1 MKLAKRTK
9 LKIRNAFK
17 SSSSLVMAL
26 VFLYQIFYPT
36 QVWAL
41 TGGPSQPEVQ
51 SFEPIGTS
59 DMVDLVSGDFTY
71 NIPLLDVDG
80 YPINIAYHS
89 NIGMDQEASMV
100 GLGWNINPGVVNRN
114 MRGLPDDFDGDV
126 VTKELNIKPNKT
138 WGVAANINIELYGY
152 EGKGDNSGN
161 SGSVNLDVSFGFN
174 YNNYT
179 GPSINQGV
187 NLGLSAAS
195 KVGGLNAGLGVNSS
209 SDDGLSIQPS
219 AGFSLNVSNT
229 ERATTQLGVNIGT
242 SFNSR
247 GGLKQL
253 SINASVSTQLNNTGK
268 TDMKVKG
275 EMRKDHTSG
284 SSMGSYSTGG
294 TFDFGTPTST
304 PQISN
309 NFKNHSF
316 YYKTSLGGEIFGINA
331 KIGVSGLYSSQK
343 LAQNI
348 ILSPGYGYLYSQNG
362 QQNDK
367 ALMDFNR
374 EKDGAYN
381 ENMAGLPVTNYTFDT
396 YGVSGQG
403 VGGSYRPMR
412 SEIGY
417 VYDPSGYTTNDDI
430 NIVTECGVGNLV
442 KLGTDISVTD
452 VNGQSGKWKSSNDGI
467 GKLAFT
473 SKGKGNDYENVY
485 FKEANEKTVDDDPAF
500 YASAGSD
507 NPVSPTID
515 FSDPYE
521 PICKAFGP
529 VVRKKRDRRTQ
540 NFYFLKRGEYA
551 DFAVKEEDDLY
562 VAPSSH
568 IAEVT
573 TLATD
578 GSRYVY
584 GIAAYNTHQKEVTFS
599 VGSTN
604 SMSVATDLTNNGTP
618 GNNLEA
624 TEGLF
629 DYSSGD
635 NSSSN
640 LKGIDN
646 FYSGTTTP
654 AFAHSYLLT
663 AVLSPDYID
672 NDGEKGPSDKDFGTY
687 TRFAYLKYDD
697 YRWRVPFN
705 NATFNEG
712 LKSDKQDDKA
722 NYIYGTKELWY
733 LDSVVTKNYVAYFH
747 TSPREDGVGV
757 NGPDGGYG
765 AGSKP
770 MYKLDSISLYSKADI
785 KANGSSASVIKRVHF
800 EYTYQLCKNIPNAI
814 SPGITKGKLTLKR
827 IFFSYQNSNKARLSP
842 YIFDYH
848 ENIAAENP
856 NYNIKA
862 YDRWGNYKPNNATS
876 IGVRDQA
883 DIGDFVAGALP
894 ASDFPYVEQDQVT
907 ADQYSSAWSLKE
919 IQLPSGGKI
928 KVTYE
933 SDDYAYVQNKQ
944 AMQMFNIINI
954 SPSDASNTVQSFE
967 NNGTDKFYFNLK
979 TDQTGTL
986 ITDINKYTQGVSN
999 LYFRFLV
1006 KIRKSTDLSYDH
1018 YEYVSGYGEID
1029 PSKCGVTT
1037 SSFGTFGFIGF
1048 KDVLLEEKRPEIPLV
1063 NPRINPITRTAIQF
1077 ARIYMTK
1084 KAYSKDAGSLSQ
1096 GDGLESS
1103 SSFGMSV
1110 LNALIGSDF
1119 TSNIKDAILGP
1130 NAALYAPPYSVGK
1143 EFVTNKSWVRL
1154 LNPNK
1159 KKLGGGCRVK
1169 KIEMSDEWQSMIT
1182 GASSTENTSYGQ
1194 EYDYTLSDNTSSGVA
1209 SYEPQ
1214 LGGDENPF
1222 RQPLPYEIKKC
1233 MVPNDQFYQ
1242 EEPFGESFFPTPSI
1256 CYSKVTVKNLSRP
1269 GVTRHATGKVVHE
1282 FYTAKDFPTITK
1294 RSDVEH
1300 VRAKDKPFS
1309 LAALLKIDV
1318 KDYLTAGQGFVIE
1331 LNDMHGKPKSQAVY
1345 QEGQTDA
1352 ISSVKY
1358 NYKQQ
1363 NYLDAYK
1370 LNNTCTTIK
1379 KDGSISSNRI
1389 GEFFDMVA
1397 DFREEKTTTK
1407 NISVGINVDIS
1418 LYSIYP
1424 VVVPTAWPS
1433 YAKQQTR
1440 YRSATTTK
1448 VIQRFGILDETV
1460 ASDLGSVVATKNIA
1474 YDAETGGVLVTETTT
1489 NFNDKVYSLKYP
1501 AWWSYESMGPAYQNI
1516 GFEMDNLTFVAGTKD
1531 VGSSSLYFRE
1541 GDELAL
1547 KGGTNKVGWVKSIS
1561 GTMIEVVDKAGVAVS
1576 GTYNVKVIRSGK
1588 RNQMTTDM
1596 ATITTISNPIASI
1609 GSNIYQNVLQAGAVE
1624 FSNKR
1629 QTFCDCI
1636 GSAGSSL
1643 PASTNP
1649 YINGT
1654 RGNWRPLKS
1663 YTHLTARSQ
1672 SNYDNNTNIRKD
1684 GVFVSYSPFYKN
1696 TSGVWVMDGKDWTY
1710 VSEVTAFNVLG
1721 EELENKDALGRYS
1734 SASFG
1739 YNQSM
1744 ALSVAANARYQEQ
1757 GFDGFEDYDYNP
1769 CVDDHFKFIGVIPAS
1784 NQSHTG
1790 KHSLKVSNGSP
1801 IILSKQIA
1809 VNCTPSS
1816 ECNIVINILHE
1827 ITINTISFSNATG
1840 PIAVSW
1846 NIVSGSPS
1854 IVPNSSGGF
1863 QIIGTGYQV
1872 EVTVT
1877 DSSGCSATQVITN

>member
-17 SSSSLVMAL
+17 SSSSLVMAI

-59 DMVDLVSGDFTY
+59 DMVDLVSGDFSY

-89 NIGMDQEASMV
+89 TVGMDQEASMV

-138 WGVAANINIELYGY
+138 WGVAADLNIELYGY
-152 EGKGDNSGN
+152 EGAEGSSSEGN
-161 SGSVNLDVSFGFN
+161 SGSVTLGVSFGFN

-219 AGFSLNVSNT
+219 AGFSLNVKKSEN
-229 ERATTQLGVNIGT
+229 ANSSIGGNIGT

-253 SINASVSTQLNNTGK
+253 SINVSAKVTAGFTEKRIVDGVAKSGTKVAMGGSVG
-268 TDMKVKG
+268 
-275 EMRKDHTSG
+275 
-284 SSMGSYSTGG
+284 TGG

-316 YYKTSLGGEIFGINA
+316 YFKTSLGGEVFGINA

-362 QQNDK
+362 QQNDN

-381 ENMAGLPVTNYTFDT
+381 ENMAALPVTNYTFDT

-403 VGGSYRPMR
+403 VGGSYRPFR

-430 NIVTECGVGNLV
+430 NIVTEVGIGNLV
-442 KLGTDISVTD
+442 KLGTDIAVTD
-452 VNGQSGKWKSSNDGI
+452 VNGKSGKWKSSNNGI

-521 PICKAFGP
+521 PVCKAFGP
-529 VVRKKRDRRTQ
+529 VVRKKRDKRTQ
-540 NFYFLKRGEYA
+540 NFYFLKKSEYQ
-551 DFAVKEEDDLY
+551 DFAIEPETNVY
-562 VAPSSH
+562 AASPSH

-584 GIAAYNTHQKEVTFS
+584 GIAAYNTLQKDVTFS
-599 VGSTN
+599 VGSTG
-604 SMSVATDLTNNGTP
+604 SMSVANDLTSNNSGA
-618 GNNLEA
+618 NKREA
-624 TEGLF
+624 TEGLIA
-629 DYSSGD
+629 YSSGD
-635 NSSSN
+635 NSGGN
-640 LKGIDN
+640 TKGIDN

-663 AVLSPDYID
+663 SVLSPDYID
-672 NDGEKGPSDKDFGTY
+672 NDGERGPSDRDFGNY
-687 TRFAYLKYDD
+687 THFAYKKYDD
-697 YRWRVPFN
+697 YRWRVPFDK
-705 NATFNEG
+705 ATYNEG

-747 TSPREDGVGV
+747 TSPRQDGVGV
-757 NGPDGGYG
+757 NDEQGGYG
-765 AGSKP
+765 AGSKT
-770 MYKLDSISLYSKADI
+770 MYKLDSISMYSKADI
-785 KANGSSASVIKRVHF
+785 RANGSAALVIKRVHF
-800 EYTYQLCKNIPNAI
+800 EYTYQLCKNISN
-814 SPGITKGKLTLKR
+814 SVGGQDVTKGKLTLKR

-848 ENIAAENP
+848 ESIAAENP
-856 NYNIKA
+856 DYNIKA

-883 DIGDFVAGALP
+883 DITAFVAGALP

-944 AMQMFNIINI
+944 AMQMFNVVNI
-954 SPSDASNTVQSFE
+954 DAASDASNTVKSFD
-967 NNGTDKFYFNLK
+967 NDGSDKFYFKLK
-979 TDQTGTL
+979 TDHTGTL
-986 ITDINKYTQGVSN
+986 ITDINKYTQGISN

-1029 PSKCGVTT
+1029 PSKCGIA
-1037 SSFGTFGFIGF
+1037 GTFGFIGF
-1048 KDVLLEEKRPEIPLV
+1048 KDVLLEEKRPHISGV
-1063 NPRINPITRTAIQF
+1063 NPNINPITRTAVQF

-1169 KIEMSDEWQSMIT
+1169 KIEMSDEWQIMT
-1182 GASSTENTSYGQ
+1182 GATSSSETTSYGQ

-1233 MVPNDQFYQ
+1233 MVPNDEFYQ

-1294 RSDVEH
+1294 YSIVEH

-1318 KDYLTAGQGFVIE
+1318 RDYLTAGQGFVIE

-1352 ISSVKY
+1352 ISSVTYK
-1358 NYKQQ
+1358 YKQQ
-1363 NYLDAYK
+1363 NYLDAFK

-1418 LYSIYP
+1418 MYAAYP

-1516 GFEMDNLTFVAGTKD
+1516 GFEMDGVGFSGGTSN
-1531 VGSSSLYFRE
+1531 VGTAVTYFRE

-1547 KGGTNKVGWVKSIS
+1547 FGSPNKVGWVKTIT
-1561 GTMIEVVDKAGVAVS
+1561 GTIIEVVDKAGAAVN

-1636 GSAGSSL
+1636 GSFGSSL

-1710 VSEVTAFNVLG
+1710 VSEVTVFNVLG

-1769 CVDDHFKFIGVIPAS
+1769 CVDDHFKFTGITPAS
-1784 NQSHTG
+1784 NESHTG

-1809 VNCTPSS
+1809 VNCIPTS
-1816 ECNIVINILHE
+1816 ECNIVITL
-1827 ITINTISFSNATG
+1827 TAPALTGRTISFSNVLD
-1840 PIAVSW
+1840 PISVTW

-1854 IVPNSSGGF
+1854 IVPNSLGGF
-1863 QIIGTGYQV
+1863 QISGTGYQV

-1877 DSSGCSATQVITN
+1877 DSKGCSASQIITN

>member
-17 SSSSLVMAL
+17 SATSLLMAF

-59 DMVDLVSGDFTY
+59 DMVDLFSGDFNY
-71 NIPLLDVDG
+71 NIPLMDVDG

-89 NIGMDQEASMV
+89 GVGMDQEASWV
-100 GLGWNINPGVVNRN
+100 GLGWNINPGVVSRN
-114 MRGLPDDFDGDV
+114 MRGLPDDFDGDI

-138 WGVAANINIELYGY
+138 WGVAADLNIELYGY
-152 EGKGDNSGN
+152 EGEKGSTSEGN
-161 SGSVNLDVSFGFN
+161 SGSVTLGVSFGFN

-209 SDDGLSIQPS
+209 SDDGLTIQPS
-219 AGFSLNVSNT
+219 AGFSLNVKKSEN
-229 ERATTQLGVNIGT
+229 ANSSIGGNIGT

-253 SINASVSTQLNNTGK
+253 SINASARITAGFTEK
-268 TDMKVKG
+268 KVQ
-275 EMRKDHTSG
+275 KDKSIDGTSVQMGG
-284 SSMGSYSTGG
+284 SVGTGG

-304 PQISN
+304 PQITN
-309 NFKNHSF
+309 NFKNYS
-316 YYKTSLGGEIFGINA
+316 YYFKTSLGGEIFGVNA
-331 KIGVSGLYSSQK
+331 KVGVSGLYSSQT
-343 LAQNI
+343 LAQNVMTNHA
-348 ILSPGYGYLYSQNG
+348 YGYLYSQNG
-362 QQNDK
+362 QQNDD

-381 ENMAGLPVTNYTFDT
+381 ENMAALPVTNYTFDT

-403 VGGSYRPMR
+403 VGGSYRPFR

-417 VYDPSGYTTNDDI
+417 VYDPSGYTTNDDL
-430 NIVTECGVGNLV
+430 NIVTEVGVGNLV

-452 VNGQSGKWKSSNDGI
+452 VNGHSGKWKSNNDGI

-500 YASAGSD
+500 YAGVGYDA
-507 NPVSPTID
+507 PLSPSID

-521 PICKAFGP
+521 PVCKAFGP
-529 VVRKKRDRRTQ
+529 VVRKKRDKRTQ
-540 NFYFLKRGEYA
+540 NFYYLKKSEYSN
-551 DFAVKEEDDLY
+551 FAVKEEANLY
-562 VAPSSH
+562 AAPASH

-578 GSRYVY
+578 GSRYIY
-584 GIAAYNTHQKEVTFS
+584 GIAAYNTNQKEVTFS
-599 VGSTN
+599 VGST
-604 SMSVATDLTNNGTP
+604 SQMATAASLL
-618 GNNLEA
+618 GNNSGGNQLEA
-624 TEGLF
+624 TEGL
-629 DYSSGD
+629 YSYNSGD
-635 NSSSN
+635 NSLSN
-640 LKGIDN
+640 TKGIDN
-646 FYSGTTTP
+646 FYSGTSTP

-663 AVLSPDYID
+663 SVLSPDYID
-672 NDGEKGPSDKDFGTY
+672 NDNERGPSDKDFGSY
-687 TRFAYLKYDD
+687 TRFAYKKYDD
-697 YRWRVPFN
+697 YKWRVPFSK
-705 NATFNEG
+705 ATYNEG

-733 LDSVVTKNYVAYFH
+733 LDSVVTKNYIAYFH
-747 TSPREDGVGV
+747 TSPRQDGVGV
-757 NGPDGGYG
+757 NDEEGGFGP
-765 AGSKP
+765 GSKP

-785 KANGSSASVIKRVHF
+785 RKNGAAALVIKRVHF
-800 EYTYQLCKNIPNAI
+800 EYTYALCKNIPN
-814 SPGITKGKLTLKR
+814 SDGGQDPTKGKLTLKK

-842 YIFDYH
+842 YVFDYH
-848 ENIAAENP
+848 ETITAENP

-862 YDRWGNYKPNNATS
+862 YDRWGNYKPNTATS
-876 IGVRDQA
+876 IGVRDQT
-883 DIGDFVAGALP
+883 DIGNFVAGSLP
-894 ASDFPYVEQDQVT
+894 ASDFPYVDQNQTT
-907 ADQYSSAWSLKE
+907 ANQYSSVWSLKE

-928 KVTYE
+928 KVSYE
-933 SDDYAYVQNKQ
+933 SDDYAFVQNKQ
-944 AMQMFNIINI
+944 AMQMFNIVNI
-954 SPSDASNTVQSFE
+954 DNPSDASNTVQSFR
-967 NNGTDKFYFNLK
+967 NDGDDKFYFKLQ
-979 TDQTGTL
+979 TDHNGAL
-986 ITDINKYTQGVSN
+986 ITDINKYIQGISN

-1006 KIRKSTDLSYDH
+1006 KIRRSTDLNYDH

-1029 PSKCGVTT
+1029 PSKCGINSTY
-1037 SSFGTFGFIGF
+1037 GYIGF
-1048 KDVLLEEKRPEIPLV
+1048 KDVLLEEKRPEVPLV
-1063 NPRINPITRTAIQF
+1063 NPRINPILRTAIQY
-1077 ARIYMTK
+1077 ARIYMPK
-1084 KAYSKDAGSLSQ
+1084 KAYAKDIGSIAQ
-1096 GDGLESS
+1096 GDNIEGS
-1103 SSFGMSV
+1103 SSFGLSV
-1110 LNALIGSDF
+1110 INALIGSDF

-1130 NAALYAPPYSVGK
+1130 NAALYAHPYHVGK

-1154 LNPNK
+1154 LNPSK

-1169 KIEMSDEWQSMIT
+1169 KIEMSDEWQSMT
-1182 GASSTENTSYGQ
+1182 GSPSASETTSYGQ

-1233 MVPNDQFYQ
+1233 MVPNDEFYQ
-1242 EEPFGESFFPTPSI
+1242 EDPFGESFFPTPSVG
-1256 CYSKVTVKNLSRP
+1256 YSKVTVKNLSRL

-1282 FYTAKDFPTITK
+1282 FYTSKEFPTITK
-1294 RSDVEH
+1294 HTNVEH
-1300 VRAKDKPFS
+1300 IRAKDRPFS

-1318 KDYLTAGQGFVIE
+1318 RDYLTASQGFVVE

-1345 QEGQTDA
+1345 QEGQTVA
-1352 ISSVKY
+1352 ISSVTYK
-1358 NYKQQ
+1358 YKQQ
-1363 NYLDAYK
+1363 NYLDAFK
-1370 LNNTCTTIK
+1370 LDNNCTTIK

-1418 LYSIYP
+1418 MYAAYP

-1448 VIQRFGILDETV
+1448 VIQRFGILDETI
-1460 ASDLGSVVATKNIA
+1460 ATDLGSVVATKNVA
-1474 YDAETGGVLVTETTT
+1474 YDAETGGVLLTETTT

-1516 GFEMDNLTFVAGTKD
+1516 GFEMNGVTFAGGTSD
-1531 VGSSSLYFRE
+1531 VGTAVTYFRE

-1547 KGGTNKVGWVKSIS
+1547 SGTTNKTGWLKSIS
-1561 GTMIEVVDKAGVAVS
+1561 GSIIEVVDKAGAAVI
-1576 GTYNVKVIRSGK
+1576 GNFDLKVIRSGK
-1588 RNQMTTDM
+1588 RNMMTTDM
-1596 ATITTISNPIASI
+1596 ATITTISNPISSI
-1609 GSNIYQNVLQAGAVE
+1609 SSNIYQNVLQAGAVE
-1624 FSNKR
+1624 FANKR

-1636 GSAGSSL
+1636 GSSGSSL

-1710 VSEVTAFNVLG
+1710 VSEVTEFNVLG

-1744 ALSVAANARYQEQ
+1744 AISVAANARYQEQ

-1769 CVDDHFKFIGVIPAS
+1769 CVDDHFKFPGITPTT
-1784 NQSHTG
+1784 NESHTG
-1790 KHSLKVSNGSP
+1790 KYSLKVSNGSSQT
-1801 IILSKQIA
+1801 LTKQIA
-1809 VNCTPSS
+1809 VNCTPTS
-1816 ECNIVINILHE
+1816 ECKIIINATHTSSSVY
-1827 ITINTISFSNATG
+1827 TIAFSNTTD
-1840 PIAVSW
+1840 PISVSW
-1846 NIVSGSPS
+1846 NIISGSPA

-1863 QIIGTGYQV
+1863 QINGSVYQV
-1872 EVTVT
+1872 EITVM
-1877 DSSGCSATQVITN
+1877 DSKGCSASQIITN